1 MARSLEK
8 FQHRFITVENN
19 ETMRKIL
26 FVIMCTFF
34 FACQSDKKGDQSN
47 DSTAVAHRAKT
58 DTLTFNYDSL
68 KVYSKTPLSPD
79 KRVTDTSKAVI
90 MYPVFQDSILNKF
103 LEQQV
108 CRAANNNPDLTY
120 STYKELAT
128 DFIARYD
135 DFRKNND
142 DNIQTWFLDAQLYVL
157 LQKPGYIS
165 LRLDNVDYAGGAH
178 ANPTFTYLNYD
189 LNRHQPIPLDSLL
202 KAGSRPKLEA
212 IAERIFRKNE
222 GLSPTQSFENTYFF
236 ENGKFRINENY
247 TLTRQGIE
255 FLYNPYEIKSYA
267 EGITKL
273 LIPYAEI
280 KDLTKPNS
288 IISTFQ

>member
-1 MARSLEK
+1 MKKLLFA
-8 FQHRFITVENN
+8 
-19 ETMRKIL
+19 IL
-26 FVIMCTFF
+26 CTCF
-34 FACQSDKKGDQSN
+34 FACQSDRKGEQSN
-47 DSTAVAHRAKT
+47 NPGRGENGATV
-58 DTLTFNYDSL
+58 DTLTFNYDSV

-90 MYPVFQDSILNKF
+90 MYPVFQDSTLNKF

-108 CRAANNNPDLTY
+108 CKAANNNPDLHF

-135 DFRKNND
+135 DFRKDND

-178 ANPTFTYLNYD
+178 ANPTFSYINYD
-189 LNRHQPIPLDSLL
+189 LSRHQAIPLDSLL
-202 KAGSRPKLEA
+202 KPGSQPKLEV
-212 IAERIFRKNE
+212 IGERIFRKNE
-222 GLSPTQSFENTYFF
+222 GLSPTQSLENGYFF
-236 ENGKFRINENY
+236 ESGKFHLNKNY
-247 TLTRQGIE
+247 TLTKQGLE

-267 EGITKL
+267 EGTTKL

-280 KDLTKPNS
+280 KDLMRPNS
-288 IISTFQ
+288 IISRFQ

>member
-1 MARSLEK
+1 
-8 FQHRFITVENN
+8 
-19 ETMRKIL
+19 MRKTL
-26 FVIMCTFF
+26 FAIICTFF
-34 FACQSDKKGDQSN
+34 FACQSDKKGEQSK
-47 DSTAVAHRAKT
+47 DSATVARSANA
-58 DTLTFNYDSL
+58 DTLTFNYDSI
-68 KVYSKTPLSPD
+68 KVYSKAPLSTD

-108 CRAANNNPDLTY
+108 CKAANNNPDLHY

-178 ANPTFTYLNYD
+178 ANPTFVYINYD
-189 LNRHQPIPLDSLL
+189 LNRHQSIPLDSLL
-202 KAGSRPKLEA
+202 KTGSRPKLEA

-236 ENGKFRINENY
+236 ENGKFRLNENY

-280 KDLTKPNS
+280 KDLTRPNS
-288 IISTFQ
+288 IISRFQ